1 MGATQEF
8 SSVYGRWLTGATAL
22 LGVVAMVVTLLQEGV
37 GQTLRLL
44 PATGAVVLVVWALF
58 WHPAV
63 QVSDGEIV
71 VRNVLATVRVPWPA
85 YRGLTVQYSLV
96 LHTTGADVTA
106 WAAPRSSAT
115 GRWLRS
121 SRRRPADD
129 EPRRQHGTA
138 EAVAE
143 AVVERHDALQAAGHL
158 RGAEAARVAG
168 DLRPVRRWHWAT
180 IAGTVVLT
188 ALAVVTL
195 G

>member
-8 SSVYGRWLTGATAL
+8 SSVYGRWLTGATAV
-22 LGVVAMVVTLLQEGV
+22 LGVVALVVTLFQEGV
-37 GQTLRLL
+37 EQTARLL
-44 PATGAVVLVVWALF
+44 PVTGAVVLVVWALF
-58 WHPAV
+58 WRPAV
-63 QVSDGEIV
+63 EVSDGEIV
-71 VRNVLATVRVPWPA
+71 VRNVLATVHVPWPA

-121 SRRRPADD
+121 SRRRTEPE
-129 EPRRQHGTA
+129 EPRRQHGSA
-138 EAVAE
+138 EAVA
-143 AVVERHDALQAAGHL
+143 AAIADRHDALVAAGHL

-168 DLRPVRRWHWAT
+168 DLRPVRRWHWST
-180 IAGTVVLT
+180 IAGTVALT